1 MNNFI
6 KIPHFDNPDNYDW
19 VRVDRITCI
28 SKDGNKTIVYFD
40 NDSMAVDTY
49 LTPDDIFDL
58 ISQAA

>member
-1 MNNFI
+1 MDKFI

-19 VRVDRITCI
+19 VKVDRITCI
-28 SKDGNKTIVYFD
+28 SKTENKTIVYFD

-58 ISQAA
+58 ISQVS